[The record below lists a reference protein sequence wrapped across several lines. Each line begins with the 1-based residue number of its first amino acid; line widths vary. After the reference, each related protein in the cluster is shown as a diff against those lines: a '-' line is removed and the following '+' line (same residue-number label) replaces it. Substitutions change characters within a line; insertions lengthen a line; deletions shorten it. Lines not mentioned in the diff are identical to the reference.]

1 MSNHLTK
8 QGISSN
14 FLIYNIYPAYLTS
27 IHKHH
32 ISNCD
37 TGYQKHQGDYQMV
50 DVDYKKTLRE
60 EIQMLTFSVDKVFY
74 GVNVQQVREVK
85 NFEGVT
91 PVPYASDYV
100 KGVTN
105 LRGEV
110 IPVID
115 LKKRF
120 GMATQ
125 EGADEAGIMIIV
137 QGKHPVGVM
146 VDSVLEVL
154 TLPKDDIETNP
165 DSLIVDKSESIMGV
179 AKHNNELILL
189 LDLVKVI
196 SKNVETEDVKGFQIQ
211 VENAPIKQ

>member
-1 MSNHLTK
+1 M
-8 QGISSN
+8 
-14 FLIYNIYPAYLTS
+14 A
-27 IHKHH
+27 H
-32 ISNCD
+32 I
-37 TGYQKHQGDYQMV
+37 
-50 DVDYKKTLRE
+50 DYKKASRE
-60 EIQMLTFSVDKVFY
+60 ELQMLTFSIDKVFY

-91 PVPYASDYV
+91 PVPYAPDYV

-120 GMATQ
+120 GMNSQ
-125 EGADEAGIMIIV
+125 EGKDEAGIMIIV

-154 TLPKDDIETNP
+154 TLPKDDIESNP
-165 DSLIVDKSESIMGV
+165 DSLIVDKSESIVGV
-179 AKHNNELILL
+179 AKHNSELIIL
-189 LDLVKVI
+189 LDLIKAVTKTDDKD
-196 SKNVETEDVKGFQIQ
+196 SKGFQVQ
-211 VENAPIKQ
+211 VENVPQKQ